1 MAHRV
6 STSVVGL
13 MVFACAMAA
22 PAMAEDAEAQPVEA
36 GSSDA
41 GRYEVSDEDV
51 SLALEPKTQKVQAAL
66 APYIWLTSLS
76 GSTTE
81 GGIKLDVDESFFD
94 LADAADSLFGLMGS
108 FDMKIDRFVFQLNG
122 AWSTVDFSGEQ
133 RPGPNAKISSNLNFQ
148 TLWMESFIGYR
159 FLEKPVGEDPA
170 SRRKLSLDAF
180 VGVRYTAVKQSG
192 SVKVKGGIT
201 LPEGGEVAISE
212 KVDFDGTRDW
222 FEPFI
227 GLRLGYDLTEH
238 WEVMVRGDIGGFG
251 AGSDFA
257 WQAFGGVGYRWYL
270 KGWSIAAFGG
280 FRALGQDYSDGDYAW
295 DMITYGPV
303 LGAQFSFAF

>member
-1 MAHRV
+1 MAHRLC
-6 STSVVGL
+6 TSMVGSL
-13 MVFACAMAA
+13 IFACAMGT
-22 PAMAEDAEAQPVEA
+22 PAMAEDPAAQPAEAGTAQT
-36 GSSDA
+36 D
-41 GRYEVSDEDV
+41 RYEVAEEDV
-51 SLALEPKTQKVQAAL
+51 SLNLEPKKQQVDAAL

-94 LADAADSLFGLMGS
+94 LADSADSLFGLMGS
-108 FDMKIDRFVFQLNG
+108 FDMKIDRIVFQLNG
-122 AWSTVDFSGEQ
+122 AWTTVDFSGDQ
-133 RPGPNAKISSNLNFQ
+133 KPTPDVKISANLNFQ
-148 TLWMESFIGYR
+148 TLWIESFIGYR
-159 FLEKPVGEDPA
+159 FLDRPVGEDPA
-170 SRRKLSLDAF
+170 SRRRLFLDAF
-180 VGVRYTAVKQSG
+180 AGVRYTAVKQSG
-192 SVKVKGGIT
+192 TVKVKGDLS
-201 LPEGGEVAISE
+201 LPEGGEVAVSE
-212 KVDFDGTRDW
+212 KVDFDGTKDW

-238 WEVMVRGDIGGFG
+238 WEVMVRGDVGGFG

-270 KGWSIAAFGG
+270 KGWSIAAYGG

-303 LGAQFSFAF
+303 VGAQFSFAF